1 MRSISNQSD
10 TFDKGKTS
18 QDLFKELV
26 GDDQLFF
33 NKDANTEN
41 PFNSR
46 EISLDHSDEC
56 DCLDCESDRVDA
68 K

>member
-33 NKDANTEN
+33 NKDADTED
-41 PFNSR
+41 PFHKR
-46 EISLDHSDEC
+46 EFALEHDDEC
-56 DCLDCESDRVDA
+56 ECLEFE
-68 K
+68 KL